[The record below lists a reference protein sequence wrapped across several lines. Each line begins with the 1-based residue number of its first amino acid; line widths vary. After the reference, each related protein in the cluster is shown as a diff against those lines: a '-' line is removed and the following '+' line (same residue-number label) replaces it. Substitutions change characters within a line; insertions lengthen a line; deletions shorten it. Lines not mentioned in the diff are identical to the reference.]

1 MPELPEVETVRQ
13 GLRNLMLH
21 KTIATIQVRWDKIIK
36 GDTAQFI
43 AALKG
48 QTFEE
53 IDRRGKYLLFRLS
66 HQLTIVSHLRM
77 EGKYRVVPQDQPLT
91 KHTHVIFNFTDGS
104 ALRYLD
110 MRKFGRMML
119 IKTGN
124 EAQVPGLNKLGPE
137 PTAADFSV
145 TDFTQQLQW
154 HKKAIKPT
162 LLDQTT
168 VAGLGNIYADEV
180 LWMSKINPLQ
190 PANTLS
196 AAQIKE
202 LHDNIISELKRATK
216 AKGTTIRS
224 YTDAYGATGGFK
236 MALSVY
242 GREGTPC
249 PRCGTTIK
257 KIKVGQ
263 RGTHFC
269 PQCQVLPVKQE
280 SLS

>member
-36 GDTAQFI
+36 GDTDQFI

-53 IDRRGKYLLFRLS
+53 IDRRGKYLLFRLT
-66 HQLTIVSHLRM
+66 HHLTIVSHLRM
-77 EGKYRVVPQDQPLT
+77 EGKYRVVPQEQPLT

-124 EAQVPGLNKLGPE
+124 EAQVPGLNTLGPE

-145 TDFTQQLQW
+145 ADFAQCLNR
-154 HKKAIKPT
+154 HKKAIKST

-180 LWMSKINPLQ
+180 LWMSEINPLQ
-190 PANTLS
+190 PANRLS
-196 AAQIKE
+196 SAQIKI

-280 SLS
+280 QPS